1 MSCSRG
7 LKCCLNL
14 NHVLVLF
21 FVVCS
26 LFLVDSLAVAKNV
39 NHHHQDMSE
48 ANEGSCDGVRS
59 FFDTINVTVPD
70 RATDSGSICSGRCCS
85 NATEDEL
92 MMKSTNNFKQILR
105 HHTRS
110 LRGILESTAT
120 IFRENVIQLSL
131 QSENKTLNLFNQ
143 VYRRMSPFS
152 RQPISDLYQSI
163 RSHISPNSYTDNLD
177 IEKVVTNFFVSLFPV
192 AYHHVLHAES
202 DTHSSDF
209 HVDYKNC
216 LMHTF
221 DDIQPFGD
229 IPKTVARSLQQS
241 VGAATVFVR
250 ALDRGADVLAS
261 TEELDSEYLTHKCKM
276 HLLKMSYCPVCRG
289 YAKGHVKSCSSYCIN
304 VMRGCLTQYVGSLD
318 SPWTSFAES
327 MERLLG
333 LVRTR
338 EGIEAVIKT
347 LEVKL
352 SEAIMHAMQN
362 GPELE
367 KKVKKACGAPTLLPT
382 EKTTIVEKRM
392 QLTGMP
398 QKWMSPLDPDM
409 LRFLSTIDKSKD
421 FYSKIVTSICDDEE
435 YEREDKG
442 CWTGDRIGEYSH
454 GVMPTGAN
462 SQKYNPEVPLENPYR
477 ANTKINELVDK
488 LINLRQTVANAISQ
502 HSNHVDSDKM
512 QSDMAEGSA
521 WSSDNIDDTDL
532 DGVEASGS
540 GDGGIYG
547 RAGSVP
553 FDTTRSPAMH
563 PGGVAPPGHGGAAK
577 GAPLSRLLV
586 VALIS
591 IASMLAS
598 SH

>member
-39 NHHHQDMSE
+39 NHHRQDSE
-48 ANEGSCDGVRS
+48 ANEGSCDGVRN

-70 RATDSGSICSGRCCS
+70 RATDSGSICGGRCCS
-85 NATEDEL
+85 NDTEDEL
-92 MMKSTNNFKQILR
+92 MVKSTNNFKQILR

-177 IEKVVTNFFVSLFPV
+177 IERVVTNFFVSLFPV
-192 AYHHVLHAES
+192 AYHHVVNAES
-202 DTHSSDF
+202 DTHSTDF

-221 DDIQPFGD
+221 EDIQPFGD
-229 IPKTVARSLQQS
+229 IPRTVARSLQHS

-261 TEELDSEYLTHKCKM
+261 TEELDGEYLTHKCKM
-276 HLLKMSYCPVCRG
+276 HLLKMSYCPECRG
-289 YAKGHVKSCSSYCIN
+289 VIKGRVKSCYSYCIN

-333 LVRTR
+333 LVRSR
-338 EGIEAVIKT
+338 EGVEAVIKT

-367 KKVKKACGAPTLLPT
+367 KKVKKACGTPALLPS
-382 EKTTIVEKRM
+382 EKTATLEDRV
-392 QLTGMP
+392 QQSGMP
-398 QKWMSPLDPDM
+398 QKWVSPPDTDM
-409 LRFLSTIDKSKD
+409 LHFLVTIDKSKE
-421 FYSKIVTSICDDEE
+421 FYSKIVTSICEDEE

-442 CWTGDRIGEYSH
+442 CWTGERIGEYSH
-454 GVMPTGAN
+454 GVMPSGAN
-462 SQKYNPEVPLENPYR
+462 SQKYNPEVPLENLYG
-477 ANTKINELVDK
+477 ANAKINELVDK

-521 WSSDNIDDTDL
+521 MWNSDNSDDSDL
-532 DGVEASGS
+532 DGAEGSGS
-540 GDGGIYG
+540 GDGSIYG
-547 RAGSVP
+547 RAGAVP
-553 FDTTRSPAMH
+553 FDTTRSPALH
-563 PGGVAPPGHGGAAK
+563 PSVVFPSAGA
-577 GAPLSRLLV
+577 GNSVRMSSLV
-586 VALIS
+586 VVSLVSLAIF
-591 IASMLAS
+591 AS
-598 SH
+598 HH